1 MPPRNT
7 PRNPRVS
14 APENRVYT
22 STTPLTQSKLP
33 IPRKQIRSYGKK
45 TSRRIAMSKQETLTQ
60 MWDGNMSAFPAEDEN
75 GEGGYDEGELEQMQ
89 EPEQQGEVERSI
101 WDVMS
106 SSPVEVFGSSS
117 KKAFSKADTPSRAKA
132 KSAGR
137 GKGTGKK
144 KAAPN
149 GGASPSKQMPPP
161 QTPRRR
167 ILATEIPSSQS
178 PAGTP
183 FSTHSRA
190 SIRRSPLEEK
200 SPNIAIPFNFN
211 PKRRSEVSPEKI
223 PVLEVRDTYATEEES
238 QATTRVLSSPGK
250 RMSPTKSVRWVLP
263 DEEEPGSPSV
273 KRRGMPGSRARQF
286 AEKEGEEDRDEEG
299 IGESS
304 ALIGS
309 QSTSNA
315 TTELQSSEQ
324 EKKSR
329 SLFVLHDTS
338 KFPSRSIDD
347 TKEAEDREI
356 PQPLQSTQNP
366 PPRSSIGQ
374 RTVIEDSEAES
385 DEDFMDDI
393 REDDS
398 VEPAAE
404 IDDDH
409 DDDIGPRPVKL
420 AEPADVPESMELD
433 NDGAGNAVV
442 YDEGRVMEISGSVDL
457 DRHDEDRDQ
466 ETFSVPPG
474 SPLLGTTSIP
484 EQESGASS
492 HEIEEQPETCYGEIG
507 LETQFEVYG
516 IMSTA
521 EPTRTQFSMKPEV
534 DHENIP
540 ESVRTQAATAHHE
553 LIEDGDS
560 EEEEDSYLSQ
570 DENAAEKTQYI
581 ESQRLST
588 QHVQSMAAR
597 TAESDVFVSVH
608 PSSVTNIV
616 KGKKNHEIR
625 AYSFPPNVS
634 RIWLYETSPTMRLT
648 YMAEIGPGKK
658 PGEMTDFSGLG
669 NADFNNKS
677 DAWRAYEILQV
688 YKLARPRPLSELKEN
703 GWLKIAPKKTTRV
716 APAVID
722 ELMANLLP
730 PLLYPEGEAGSAT
743 DPTSSSTD
751 TQEIQDQLQR
761 NVEQFTQ
768 SVAKALGPRQDPT
781 EEESDDSDEEIV
793 VPGPRRRIPDSPV
806 AERVPSSSHQATTPR
821 PRARS
826 PTRPPLSQATTVD
839 LTQTPVPKPASSPV
853 EVDVVWESPARP
865 VRSSSTPPK
874 LPMPSNREDQGP
886 ESVVPFS
893 MASSQLLT
901 KSQLLS
907 DSLLFDHGAMG
918 PPPLIMDSDD
928 EIED

>member
-1 MPPRNT
+1 
-7 PRNPRVS
+7 
-14 APENRVYT
+14 
-22 STTPLTQSKLP
+22 
-33 IPRKQIRSYGKK
+33 
-45 TSRRIAMSKQETLTQ
+45 
-60 MWDGNMSAFPAEDEN
+60 
-75 GEGGYDEGELEQMQ
+75 
-89 EPEQQGEVERSI
+89 
-101 WDVMS
+101 
-106 SSPVEVFGSSS
+106 
-117 KKAFSKADTPSRAKA
+117 
-132 KSAGR
+132 
-137 GKGTGKK
+137 
-144 KAAPN
+144 
-149 GGASPSKQMPPP
+149 
-161 QTPRRR
+161 
-167 ILATEIPSSQS
+167 
-178 PAGTP
+178 
-183 FSTHSRA
+183 
-190 SIRRSPLEEK
+190 
-200 SPNIAIPFNFN
+200 
-211 PKRRSEVSPEKI
+211 
-223 PVLEVRDTYATEEES
+223 
-238 QATTRVLSSPGK
+238 
-250 RMSPTKSVRWVLP
+250 
-263 DEEEPGSPSV
+263 
-273 KRRGMPGSRARQF
+273 MPGSRARQL

-315 TTELQSSEQ
+315 TTELQSREQ
-324 EKKSR
+324 EKESR
-329 SLFVLHDTS
+329 SLFVLQDTS

-356 PQPLQSTQNP
+356 PQPVQSTQNP

-398 VEPAAE
+398 VELAAE

-409 DDDIGPRPVKL
+409 DDDNDPRPVKL
-420 AEPADVPESMELD
+420 AEPTNVPESMELD
-433 NDGAGNAVV
+433 NDGAEHATG
-442 YDEGRVMEISGSVDL
+442 YDEVGVMEISGSVDL
-457 DRHDEDRDQ
+457 DRYDEDRVQ

-521 EPTRTQFSMKPEV
+521 EPTRTQFITKPQV
-534 DHENIP
+534 DQENIP
-540 ESVRTQAATAHHE
+540 ESVRTQTATAHHE
-553 LIEDGDS
+553 LIEDGYS
-560 EEEEDSYLSQ
+560 EEEEDSDLPR

-588 QHVQSMAAR
+588 QYVQSMAAR
-597 TAESDVFVSVH
+597 TAGSDVFVSVH

-730 PLLYPEGEAGSAT
+730 PLLYPEGEGGSAT

-768 SVAKALGPRQDPT
+768 PVAKAPRPRQDPT

-826 PTRPPLSQATTVD
+826 TTGPPLSQATTVD
-839 LTQTPVPKPASSPV
+839 LTQTPVPNPPSPV
-853 EVDVVWESPARP
+853 GVEVIWESPTRP

-874 LPMPSNREDQGP
+874 LPTPSNREDQGP
-886 ESVVPFS
+886 ESAVPFS